1 MKRIINTVKVKEL
14 IEKLKEFDDELD
26 VFLDTY
32 TQEGLPETSLGIY
45 DLRLEKYDRIDKEY
59 VSILYDYPM

>member
-1 MKRIINTVKVKEL
+1 MKVKEL
-14 IEKLKEFDDELD
+14 IEKLKEFDGELE

-32 TQEGLPETSLGIY
+32 TPEGLPETSLGIY

-59 VSILYDYPM
+59 VGILYDYPM